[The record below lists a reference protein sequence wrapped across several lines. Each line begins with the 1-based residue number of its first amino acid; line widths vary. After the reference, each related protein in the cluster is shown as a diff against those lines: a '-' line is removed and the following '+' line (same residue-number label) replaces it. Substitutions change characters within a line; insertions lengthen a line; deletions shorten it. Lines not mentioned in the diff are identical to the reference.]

1 MNNDKL
7 KDTIVLTAKAGL
19 FFANCDGNFSEKENE
34 FIEGYI
40 SSIEEVG
47 EIPAELKA
55 EVRDTLNHAY
65 TLDGII
71 AETNN
76 LVSGFN
82 DDERKA
88 ILFTLRQFIMK
99 VISADARVKT
109 KEVENYDKWIEAV
122 GF

>member
-1 MNNDKL
+1 MNTEKL
-7 KDTIVLTAKAGL
+7 KDSIVLTAKAGL
-19 FFANCDGNFSEKENE
+19 FFANCDGQFSQKEND

-40 SSIEEVG
+40 ASIEDVG
-47 EIPAELKA
+47 EIPDDLKA
-55 EVRDTLNHAY
+55 ELRDTLNHRCA
-65 TLDGII
+65 LEDII
-71 AETNN
+71 AETMD

-88 ILFTLRQFIMK
+88 ILFTLRQFILK

-109 KEVENYDKWIEAV
+109 KEVECYDRWLEAV